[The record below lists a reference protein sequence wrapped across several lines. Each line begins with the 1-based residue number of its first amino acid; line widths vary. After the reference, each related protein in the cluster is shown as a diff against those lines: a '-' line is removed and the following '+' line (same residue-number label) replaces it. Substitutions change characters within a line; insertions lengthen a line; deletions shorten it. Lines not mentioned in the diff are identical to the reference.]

1 MTTLVT
7 TPGARFRVSQQLALV
22 GNAWRRIPA
31 TLVRYATLFW
41 LGWGLSLGV
50 KMLTTFPDYAPW
62 EPIATGFYD
71 TFLVTFV
78 LLLGIA
84 VADAVEVGRAPRWP
98 PYAIAAVVATIVG
111 SILLVY
117 TEPMVGLNCCW
128 EGPRP
133 PDWVFVGHSL
143 GFNLVICSCASFG
156 YFHHRRTLR
165 RMAALHKTQ
174 FERAR
179 LARQAFEARLQAM
192 QARVEPQFLFNTLTQ
207 VERLYESNAKLA
219 DGMLD
224 DLIVYLRA
232 ALPQL
237 RETASTV
244 AREIELARAYVN
256 VVQARKDNRL
266 ALKVL
271 LARDGSDARF
281 PPMILLPLIEHS
293 IVHRMAPLKAGD
305 AISIGTRIAN
315 GNLCLSVADPGAR
328 SLSHDAANAA
338 LHGIRERLAALYGTT
353 ASLILDPDAGRGLR
367 AVIEIPH
374 ERADDRHHR

>member
-7 TPGARFRVSQQLALV
+7 TSIARDRLLQQLAFV
-22 GNAWRRIPA
+22 GRAWQQMSG
-31 TLVRYATLFW
+31 TLVRYAVLFW

-50 KMLTTFPDYAPW
+50 KMVTAFPDYAPW
-62 EPIATGFYD
+62 EPIVTGFYD
-71 TFLVTFV
+71 TFLVTCV

-84 VADAVEVGRAPRWP
+84 VADSVAPAQAPRWP
-98 PYAIAAVVATIVG
+98 PYATAAVVATIVG

-117 TEPMVGLNCCW
+117 TEPMVGLNCCC

-143 GFNLVICSCASFG
+143 GFNLIVCSLASFG
-156 YFHHRRTLR
+156 YFHHRRALR

-207 VERLYESNAKLA
+207 VERLYESDARLA
-219 DGMLD
+219 DRMLD

-237 RETASTV
+237 REAASTV
-244 AREIELARAYVN
+244 AREIELARAYLN
-256 VVQARKDNRL
+256 VVQARRNDPL
-266 ALKVL
+266 ALKVVM
-271 LARDGSDARF
+271 ARDACDVRF
-281 PPMILLPLIEHS
+281 PPMILLPLIERS
-293 IVHRMAPLKAGD
+293 IIHRLELLKAGD
-305 AISIGTRIAN
+305 TIGIDTRIEN
-315 GNLCLSVADPGAR
+315 DKLRMTVTDSGAR
-328 SLSHDAANAA
+328 SLYHDPGDAA
-338 LHGIRERLAALYGTT
+338 LQGIRERLRALYGAA
-353 ASLILDPDAGRGLR
+353 ASLSLDPDVRRGLR
-367 AVIEIPH
+367 AVIQIPH
-374 ERADDRHHR
+374 ERIDDRNHR

>member
-7 TPGARFRVSQQLALV
+7 APIARFRLSQQLAFV
-22 GNAWRRIPA
+22 GRAWRQMSG
-31 TLVRYATLFW
+31 TLVRYAVLFW

-50 KMLTTFPDYAPW
+50 KMVTAFPDYAPW

-71 TFLVTFV
+71 TVLVTLV

-84 VADAVEVGRAPRWP
+84 VADAVEPVRAPRWP
-98 PYAIAAVVATIVG
+98 PYATAAVVAAIVG
-111 SILLVY
+111 SVLLVY

-128 EGPRP
+128 DGPRP

-143 GFNLVICSCASFG
+143 GFNLVICSLAAFG
-156 YFHHRRTLR
+156 YFHHRLALR

-174 FERAR
+174 FERAQ

-219 DGMLD
+219 DRMLD

-256 VVQARKDNRL
+256 VVQARKDDCL
-266 ALKVL
+266 SLKVIM
-271 LARDGSDARF
+271 ARDGSDARF

-293 IVHRMAPLKAGD
+293 IVQRMAPLKAGD
-305 AISIGTRIAN
+305 TISIATRIAN
-315 GNLCLSVADPGAR
+315 AKLCLTVADSGAR
-328 SLSHDAANAA
+328 SLYHDAGNAA
-338 LHGIRERLAALYGTT
+338 LQGIRERLTALYGAA
-353 ASLILDPDAGRGLR
+353 ASLTLDPDADRGLR

-374 ERADDRHHR
+374 ERVDDRNHR